1 MKFNKK
7 LLSLVLVTLML
18 VVSTACS
25 APAEEPAATMEVA
38 EEAPAVEEAAEAP
51 AEAPAEEAG
60 VVETAVDAY
69 FENLPDHIYKISQK
83 EFVQKVKDGEDMF
96 ILDIRQAKDYEA
108 GHVAGAVNAPWGTAI
123 SDNLANIPNDK
134 PVFVYC
140 YSGQT
145 AGQAVHT
152 LNIAGFDARSV
163 NLGWNFGISKVEGV
177 ADVTSMDPMAFGEAV
192 TTIDPE
198 IQTALDA
205 YYAGLA
211 EVKGTTFANYKV
223 SEDSL
228 KALLDADEDIYL
240 LSIRSEEDFEK
251 AHIPGANLLPYGK
264 GMNAGFGDLPKDKKV
279 VVYCYSGQT
288 AGQTTAALRLLG
300 IDAVSLNG
308 GMGVGA
314 NAPLGWVNKG
324 FIVESPLTM
333 AVNKYFAEMPDHIYK
348 IGQKDFVQMTKD
360 DADMYVIDIRTAEDY
375 AKGHI
380 AGAVNMPW
388 GTAISDNLMNIPT
401 DKDVYIYCYSG
412 QTAGQAVHTLN
423 VAGIPARS
431 VNLGWNF
438 GISKVEGVADVT
450 STEMTEIVALG
461 NDIEPSIQEAMDAY
475 YAGLA
480 DVKGTVY
487 KNYKVS
493 EKSLKEMIDAGD
505 DSIYILSMRQEKDY
519 NEGHIEGATLL
530 PFAKGMQEDFSMLP
544 SDKTIVVYCY
554 SGQTAGQG
562 TAALRLLGFDAVS
575 LNGGMGVGANAPL
588 GWSNQGFPVVQ

>member
-7 LLSLVLVTLML
+7 LLSMFLTVMML
-18 VVSTACS
+18 VAFTACS
-25 APAEEPAATMEVA
+25 APAEEAPATMEVA
-38 EEAPAVEEAAEAP
+38 EEAPVAEETTEAP
-51 AEAPAEEAG
+51 AEVGAL
-60 VVETAVDAY
+60 ETAVDAY
-69 FENLPDHIYKISQK
+69 FENLPDHIYKINQK
-83 EFVQKVKDGEDMF
+83 EFVQMVKDGEDMF

-108 GHVAGAVNAPWGTAI
+108 GHVEGAVNAPWGTAI
-123 SDNLANIPNDK
+123 SDSLKNIPADM
-134 PVFVYC
+134 PVYVYC

-152 LNIAGFDARSV
+152 LNVAGFDARSV

-177 ADVTSMDPMAFGEAV
+177 ADVTSMDAVAFGDAV
-192 TTIDPE
+192 TEIDADV
-198 IQTALDA
+198 QAALDA

-211 EVKGTTFANYKV
+211 DVKGTTYANYKI

-228 KALLDADEDIYL
+228 KQLIDEEDDSIHL
-240 LSIRSEEDFEK
+240 LSIRSQKDFDK
-251 AHIPGANLLPYGK
+251 AHIAGADLLPYGK
-264 GMNAGFGDLPKDKKV
+264 GMNAGFDALPMDKTI

-300 IDAVSLNG
+300 YDAVSLNG
-308 GMGVGA
+308 GMGVGS

-333 AVNKYFAEMPDHIYK
+333 AVDKYFAEMPEHIYK
-348 IGQKDFVQMTKD
+348 ISQKEFVQMAAD
-360 DADMYVIDIRTAEDY
+360 EADMYVIDIRTAEDY
-375 AKGHI
+375 GKGHI

-423 VAGIPARS
+423 VAGINARS

-450 STEMTEIVALG
+450 TMEITEILALG
-461 NDIEPSIQEAMDAY
+461 NDIDPSIQESMDLY

-480 DVKGTVY
+480 DAKGTVY

-493 EKSLKEMIDAGD
+493 EKSLKEMIDAAD
-505 DSIYILSMRQEKDY
+505 ESIYILSTRQEKDY
-519 NEGHIEGATLL
+519 KEGHIEGAALI
-530 PFAKGMQEDFSMLP
+530 PFGKGMEQEFATLP
-544 SDKTIVVYCY
+544 MDKTIVVYCY
-554 SGQTAGQG
+554 SGQTAGQV
-562 TAALRLLGFDAVS
+562 TAGLRLLGFDAVS

-588 GWSNQGFPVVQ
+588 GWTNNDFPVVQ